1 MTIRHTEL
9 FLVRHG
15 QTDSNVAR
23 LFDGATDTPLNQ
35 LGIRQAQLVAR
46 RVAELAD
53 LGSLYSSPLQRA
65 LLTARAIS
73 RSIGLEPVIEA
84 GLREM
89 NFGAAEGHAMA
100 AIVERWPELAEQMQD
115 PDGADVRFPG
125 GESRREFHG
134 RVRATLDLIATGHQG
149 ERIVVVAHGGVISSA
164 VAQIVGDDPNDW
176 RKYTVDNCSV
186 THIEIATSGP
196 IAHMVN
202 DVVHLESLSIDEL
215 SEAADL

>member
-35 LGIRQAQLVAR
+35 LGLRQAALVAER
-46 RVAELAD
+46 ISTLSD

-65 LLTARAIS
+65 LVTARAIS

-89 NFGAAEGHAMA
+89 NFGAAESHAME
-100 AIVERWPELAEQMQD
+100 AIIERWPELAAQMQD
-115 PDGADVRFPG
+115 PNGRDVRFPG
-125 GESRREFHG
+125 GESRREFHT
-134 RVRATLDLIATGHQG
+134 RVRTTLDLIATAQQG
-149 ERIVVVAHGGVISSA
+149 RRVVVVAHGGVISSA
-164 VAQIVGDDPNDW
+164 VAQMLGHDPNDW
-176 RKYTVDNCSV
+176 RKFTVDNCSV
-186 THIEIATSGP
+186 THIELATSGS
-196 IAHMVN
+196 IAHVVN
-202 DVVHLESLSIDEL
+202 DVVHLESLTVEQLPEAIDQ
-215 SEAADL
+215 